1 MLEDGSMFVLLPY
14 DETPILYRKTFHKTQ
29 HRALFK
35 GSGISYALVFRS
47 VFEES
52 IFHVHT
58 SNWLWK
64 TDDKCRHHVEKFL
77 RKKKYNKHHDAGI
90 DLVHDNV
97 QQFNNNLN

>member
-1 MLEDGSMFVLLPY
+1 MACPLIMLPKERKDYTIEDR
-14 DETPILYRKTFHKTQ
+14 TITQ
-29 HRALFK
+29 QNRRALFK

-47 VFEES
+47 VFEAS

-64 TDDKCRHHVEKFL
+64 TDDKYRHHVEKFL
-77 RKKKYNKHHDAGI
+77 RKKKKKYNKHHDAGI